1 MKKWLK
7 KTLAIMLIAI
17 LMPVTSSFAV
27 EENMTDFTEVNSTT
41 TEEEIVKITK
51 EDGLSVIGCS
61 SYSKET
67 NDTQPPENA
76 IDGNLWTI
84 WHSDYINGTDETGY
98 DRERYI
104 TFDLGKEYYLS
115 KVVYYPR
122 QDINLQSG
130 TGYNGIFKDC
140 NVYGKSNEN
149 DDWVLLKSETGWA
162 KDNNKK
168 EVIIDT
174 SILVRYVKV
183 EGASTY
189 VNKHE
194 EQWYINKFA
203 SAAEIEFYV
212 DTTVET
218 VIEKQ
223 PVGGNIT
230 AVGNGIIPFNLSVTA
245 KEGSTY
251 QWFENTE
258 KSYQNA
264 VEINNANKNMY
275 MVPNETKYY
284 FVKVTNGDKSVY
296 SDIVMVEKADIAEGA
311 TIYEAM
317 IARET
322 GNYYGS
328 FADAVNSAQNGETVK
343 LLRNVEL
350 SQAISIKGKKI
361 TIDGHNGDDNF
372 TINLKNPNNKI
383 SYFFS
388 ISCKSSEDEDT
399 EVIFDGVTIDG
410 GAVWSGD
417 IDPTLQRG
425 TTNIGQTL
433 NSSYFMVNT
442 SATLKIINGCI
453 LQNNASKG
461 YYRIIYVSSPNR
473 YKPLTKVYIEN
484 SIIRDNISDTQ
495 GTVIYAAGESYG
507 YADTYVYINNSEI
520 YGNQNNSSGDGSII
534 YLYRRCAV
542 EISGGSIHN
551 NDGGK
556 SGGVVFDNGYDNSFV
571 TVSDNAKIENN
582 KAQYGGAFYLNG
594 SGASLNLN
602 DCTVR
607 QNYADG
613 DGGAIYVNNGTV
625 TMENN
630 ALLEENRA
638 KGVGGAIYLCKGTL
652 NLNECEINK
661 NSAQSCG
668 GAINILNGNDNDSTV
683 NLGNVKFS
691 GNTNTEKGPYG
702 DKRYAAN
709 AIYHFNGTQGIINIT
724 GQPIMTENDD
734 IFLGWEQY
742 PDRYEKMNIKVNYL
756 NEKSITVTPL
766 EPEKNHHAIAQIDTS
781 VQDTVDRESIVKAFL
796 FPKELNLDEKAVYI
810 KENEIFYGDPVNC
823 TKDIPQTMIEFTE
836 EENPTYNF
844 QLSVE
849 ATGTDITYKWYESDT
864 VNGTYTLLENETK
877 NTLNITGM
885 GYGKKY
891 YYCEIDNGELSSNG
905 PYKSTICKVEVSEFY
920 PCSQAVDKFERV

>member
-7 KTLAIMLIAI
+7 RTLAIMLIAV

-27 EENMTDFTEVNSTT
+27 EESTLESEY
-41 TEEEIVKITK
+41 TEE
-51 EDGLSVIGCS
+51 
-61 SYSKET
+61 
-67 NDTQPPENA
+67 
-76 IDGNLWTI
+76 
-84 WHSDYINGTDETGY
+84 
-98 DRERYI
+98 
-104 TFDLGKEYYLS
+104 
-115 KVVYYPR
+115 
-122 QDINLQSG
+122 
-130 TGYNGIFKDC
+130 
-140 NVYGKSNEN
+140 
-149 DDWVLLKSETGWA
+149 
-162 KDNNKK
+162 
-168 EVIIDT
+168 
-174 SILVRYVKV
+174 
-183 EGASTY
+183 
-189 VNKHE
+189 
-194 EQWYINKFA
+194 
-203 SAAEIEFYV
+203 
-212 DTTVET
+212 
-218 VIEKQ
+218 
-223 PVGGNIT
+223 GNI
-230 AVGNGIIPFNLSVTA
+230 
-245 KEGSTY
+245 
-251 QWFENTE
+251 
-258 KSYQNA
+258 A
-264 VEINNANKNMY
+264 VEDDALLY
-275 MVPNETKYY
+275 SEYSEEDSV
-284 FVKVTNGDKSVY
+284 VTESVEYDCMIERGDI
-296 SDIVMVEKADIAEGA
+296 D
-311 TIYEAM
+311 
-317 IARET
+317 
-322 GNYYGS
+322 YYGS
-328 FADAVNSAQNGETVK
+328 FVNAVNSAQNGETVK

-350 SQAISIKGKKI
+350 SQQILIKGKKI
-361 TIDGHNGDDNF
+361 TIDGHNGDSNF

-383 SYFFS
+383 SYFFT
-388 ISCKSSEDEDT
+388 IQCNDMKAEDT

-417 IDPTLQRG
+417 TDATLQRG

-433 NSSYFMVNT
+433 NSSYFLVQT
-442 SATLKIINGCI
+442 SAVLKIINGSV
-453 LQNNASKG
+453 LQNNVSNN
-461 YYRIIYVSSPNR
+461 YNSIIYVSSPNR
-473 YKPLTKVYIEN
+473 YMPLTKVYIEN
-484 SIIRDNISDTQ
+484 SIVRDNISNTQ

-520 YGNQNNSSGDGSII
+520 YGNQNNSSGNGSII

-556 SGGVVFDNGYDNSFV
+556 FGGVVFDNGYGDSFV

-594 SGASLNLN
+594 PAASLNLN

-607 QNYADG
+607 QNYANS

-630 ALLEENRA
+630 ALLEENSA
-638 KGVGGAIYLCKGTL
+638 KGIGGAIYLCKGTL

-668 GAINILNGNDNDSTV
+668 GAIIILNGNDNESIV

-691 GNTNTEKGPYG
+691 ENTNMEKGPYG
-702 DKRYAAN
+702 DKRHAAN

-756 NEKSITVTPL
+756 NEKSITVTPW
-766 EPEKNHHAIAQIDTS
+766 EPEKNHHAIAEIDPS
-781 VQDTVDRESIVKAFL
+781 IQDTVDRQAILKAFY

-823 TKDIPQTMIEFTE
+823 TKDIPQTMTKFTD
-836 EENPTYNF
+836 EENPSCNF

-849 ATGTDITYKWYESDT
+849 AAGTDITYKWYESDT
-864 VNGTYTLLENETK
+864 VNGTYTLMENETK

-891 YYCEIDNGELSSNG
+891 YYCEIDNGELSANG

-920 PCSQAVDKFERV
+920 PCSQAIDKFERV